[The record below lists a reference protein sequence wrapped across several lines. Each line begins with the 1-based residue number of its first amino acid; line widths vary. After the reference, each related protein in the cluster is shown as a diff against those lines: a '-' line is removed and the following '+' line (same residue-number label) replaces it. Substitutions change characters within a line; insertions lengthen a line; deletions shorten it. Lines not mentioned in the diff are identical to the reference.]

1 MSKSW
6 GPHDIGGQE
15 GGPIDLSE
23 HDTAHWE
30 WQIDAMVRLALSKGL
45 ISDFAELRDG
55 IEHLTQDD
63 YDSCTYYERWAKSL
77 AYTLISRG
85 VISEQ
90 GPFVST
96 PLFNVGQ
103 RVRIADR
110 TPPVHHRVPAYAKGQ
125 VGVIERVCKL
135 HGEPEKFIRGDGKP
149 PQRLYRVRIPQNDL
163 WQEYAGTEG
172 DDLDIEIFEHWLEPM
187 E

>member
-30 WQIDAMVRLALSKGL
+30 WQI
-45 ISDFAELRDG
+45 
-55 IEHLTQDD
+55 
-63 YDSCTYYERWAKSL
+63 ERWAKSL

-90 GPFVST
+90 QLADQV
-96 PLFNVGQ
+96 Q
-103 RVRIADR
+103 AVRAR
-110 TPPVHHRVPAYAKGQ
+110 
-125 VGVIERVCKL
+125 
-135 HGEPEKFIRGDGKP
+135 
-149 PQRLYRVRIPQNDL
+149 
-163 WQEYAGTEG
+163 QEAQG
-172 DDLDIEIFEHWLEPM
+172 LS
-187 E
+187 